1 MPNRSFVI
9 AIAPAALTLA
19 AALSPATA
27 AAANAGDWIVRGGIT
42 HVSPN
47 DDTGSVNGELSGAL
61 SGSDVDVGS
70 DTALGITAAYFV
82 TDTIAFELLAS
93 TQFEHDLEI
102 DGGQLGGNDLGS
114 TKHLPPTLSVQ
125 YHFDTDTA
133 FRPYVGVGI
142 NYTLF
147 SDEEVDSDA
156 AALGVTDIDIE
167 DSMGWAAQ
175 VGVDYE
181 LGNRWLVNADL
192 RYIDLE
198 AESQVKTATGSTD
211 VDVDIDPWV
220 ATVAV
225 GYRF

>member
-1 MPNRSFVI
+1 
-9 AIAPAALTLA
+9 
-19 AALSPATA
+19 
-27 AAANAGDWIVRGGIT
+27 
-42 HVSPN
+42 
-47 DDTGSVNGELSGAL
+47 
-61 SGSDVDVGS
+61 
-70 DTALGITAAYFV
+70 
-82 TDTIAFELLAS
+82 
-93 TQFEHDLEI
+93 
-102 DGGQLGGNDLGS
+102 

-220 ATVAV
+220 ATIAV